1 MSQIR
6 LSDKPSMVDPFLA
19 TVKLFAD
26 QLPPS
31 VTTNEEPSV
40 GFAGSV
46 TIKGPEVVSI
56 MYCAADCRVTALV
69 ILVQPATAPV
79 APVGPEAPEA
89 PLAPTV
95 AVTCHVVES

>member
-40 GFAGSV
+40 GFAGRFTV
-46 TIKGPEVVSI
+46 KEPKVVSI
-56 MYCAADCRVTALV
+56 MYCAADCRVAVLV
-69 ILVQPATAPV
+69 ILVQPATTPV
-79 APVGPEAPEA
+79 APVGPIGPAGPSG
-89 PLAPTV
+89 PRTLN
-95 AVTCHVVES
+95 